1 MESRKIVLGNLL
13 VGRNRGKDIEDRLAD
28 IAGKGVGGT
37 NQESSTEAYTLPCA
51 KELVGCRCVIH
62 GAQLCVLERW
72 DEGWRW
78 EGSSREKGYMCIYY
92 IYG

>member
-37 NQESSTEAYTLPCA
+37 NQERSTDTY
-51 KELVGCRCVIH
+51 
-62 GAQLCVLERW
+62 
-72 DEGWRW
+72 
-78 EGSSREKGYMCIYY
+78 IYY
-92 IYG
+92 HNTILCTIHIIHYVK

>member
-1 MESRKIVLGNLL
+1 MKSRQMVLGNLF

-51 KELVGCRCVIH
+51 EELVGCRCVIQ
-62 GAQLCVLERW
+62 GVQLC
-72 DEGWRW
+72 
-78 EGSSREKGYMCIYY
+78 SRRVG
-92 IYG
+92 